1 MKKGH
6 RRHPFPVAHTLMRG
20 WGGPC
25 FRALPALLIPTF
37 RDAPKAGTSASQ
49 PRVGAILPSASLERG
64 ERTFRAAR
72 ATLRLK
78 HKHGGGN
85 KFPAHMAA
93 NQQAH
98 WPTGLSVPTSLTHS
112 GRTLADPRGPLV
124 SRDVSRH
131 DPDHTARDLEH
142 ERTVVILCGGY
153 EPRSWVASQRSF
165 PEGTRC
171 SLRRPGFLKWKPSKR
186 CSPRRPRHPVF
197 FFPQSP
203 FHPPIPPV
211 SVLLSPAHPTPVFV
225 RSEQSCS
232 YHKCV

>member
-1 MKKGH
+1 MGTPNLAHSNFQRRSKSRHVSATPCGGH
-6 RRHPFPVAHTLMRG
+6 
-20 WGGPC
+20 
-25 FRALPALLIPTF
+25 LPY
-37 RDAPKAGTSASQ
+37 
-49 PRVGAILPSASLERG
+49 ASLERG
-64 ERTFRAAR
+64 KRTFRAAR

-112 GRTLADPRGPLV
+112 GRTLAEPRGPLV

-153 EPRSWVASQRSF
+153 EPRSWVASRCSF

-171 SLRRPGFLKWKPSKR
+171 SPRRPGFLKWKPSRR

-197 FFPQSP
+197 FFPLTLISHTHPHTKKERTKERKKERNSNCLITVTLTLTISP
-203 FHPPIPPV
+203 PPPPHTRTH
-211 SVLLSPAHPTPVFV
+211 A
-225 RSEQSCS
+225 Q
-232 YHKCV
+232 

>member
-1 MKKGH
+1 MGTPNLAHSNFQRRSKSRHVSATPCGGH
-6 RRHPFPVAHTLMRG
+6 
-20 WGGPC
+20 
-25 FRALPALLIPTF
+25 
-37 RDAPKAGTSASQ
+37 
-49 PRVGAILPSASLERG
+49 LPSASLERG
-64 ERTFRAAR
+64 KRTFRAAR

-85 KFPAHMAA
+85 KFPAHVAA

-112 GRTLADPRGPLV
+112 GRTLAEPRGPLV

-131 DPDHTARDLEH
+131 NPEHTARDLEH

-186 CSPRRPRHPVF
+186 CSPRRPRHHVF
-197 FFPQSP
+197 FFPRSP

-211 SVLLSPAHPTPVFV
+211 SVLLSPTHPMSPPPCSCDRNSPALI
-225 RSEQSCS
+225 RSVCDV
-232 YHKCV
+232 KAWFR

>member
-1 MKKGH
+1 
-6 RRHPFPVAHTLMRG
+6 
-20 WGGPC
+20 
-25 FRALPALLIPTF
+25 
-37 RDAPKAGTSASQ
+37 
-49 PRVGAILPSASLERG
+49 LPSASLERG
-64 ERTFRAAR
+64 KRTFRAAR

-85 KFPAHMAA
+85 KFPAHVAA

-112 GRTLADPRGPLV
+112 GRTLAEPRGPLV

-131 DPDHTARDLEH
+131 NPEHTARDLEH

-186 CSPRRPRHPVF
+186 CSPRRPRHHVF
-197 FFPQSP
+197 FFPRSP

-211 SVLLSPAHPTPVFV
+211 SVLLSPTHPMSPPPCSCDRNSPALI
-225 RSEQSCS
+225 RSVCDV
-232 YHKCV
+232 KAWFR